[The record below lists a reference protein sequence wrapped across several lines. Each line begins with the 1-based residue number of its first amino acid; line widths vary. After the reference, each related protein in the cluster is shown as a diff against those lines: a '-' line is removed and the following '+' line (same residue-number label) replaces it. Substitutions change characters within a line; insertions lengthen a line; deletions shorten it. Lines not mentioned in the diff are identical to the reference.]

1 MFFETFLNQEIFY
14 KNEKCHAQG
23 NKKFRRRSKSKKQ
36 KPWTNR
42 KPNNFF
48 KFSNF
53 KCFFKNIKSRRN
65 FLQKRKVPLHTEI
78 KKFRR
83 RSKSKTMDEP
93 KNEQIF
99 KFYKLKNFFKMFFK
113 TFLSQEIFY
122 KNEVP
127 LHGNKK
133 IPRRS

>member
-1 MFFETFLNQEIFY
+1 MHKEI
-14 KNEKCHAQG
+14 KNSAVVQ
-23 NKKFRRRSKSKKQ
+23 RAKSKNHGR
-36 KPWTNR
+36 TENR
-42 KPNNFF
+42 TIFF

-133 IPRRS
+133 ILRRS